1 MIQRAALIIQRQTG
15 AIELKNKK
23 TPMRRCAGCM
33 ESKPKN
39 SMVRITCYE
48 GQINVDPG
56 GKAKGRGVYLCPD
69 RNCMEK
75 ARKKRALQRSFDA
88 EISPET
94 LDRIFQ
100 ELAQYEKKDN

>member
-1 MIQRAALIIQRQTG
+1 M
-15 AIELKNKK
+15 KNKK

-33 ESKPKN
+33 ESKPKP

-48 GQINVDPG
+48 GQITVDPT
-56 GKAKGRGVYLCPD
+56 GKAKGRGIYLCPD
-69 RNCMEK
+69 RDCMEK

-88 EISPET
+88 EISQET
-94 LDRIFQ
+94 LDNIFQ